1 MKFQG
6 RRKDMSPRHG
16 HSLQLNRDGR
26 GRQRTEDQTIKI
38 VVIGG
43 SGLIGIKVASN
54 LRQNNLEV
62 VATAPNAG
70 VNTITGGWLAE
81 ALTGAQVV

>member
-6 RRKDMSPRHG
+6 RRKDLPPRRG

-43 SGLIGIKVASN
+43 SGLIGIKVVSN
-54 LRQNNLEV
+54 LRQNDFEV
-62 VATAPNAG
+62 VAAAPNTG
-70 VNTITGGWLAE
+70 VNTITGG
-81 ALTGAQVV
+81 